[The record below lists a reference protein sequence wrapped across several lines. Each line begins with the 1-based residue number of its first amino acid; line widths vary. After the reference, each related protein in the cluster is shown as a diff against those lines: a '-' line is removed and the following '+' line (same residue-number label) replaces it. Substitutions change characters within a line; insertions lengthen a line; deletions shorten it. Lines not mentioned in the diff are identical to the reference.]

1 MAYEIKP
8 NTGSLFKADAKTK
21 DTDRD
26 YNGSGL
32 INEVPVWISGWINT
46 PQGGG
51 AKYLSLKFTPKEA
64 KPAEQ
69 AVPAG
74 AVDAAEDVPF

>member
-26 YNGSGL
+26 YSGSAIVNGD
-32 INEVPVWISGWINT
+32 PVRISGWINT

-51 AKYLSLKFTPKEA
+51 PKYLSLKFTPKEA

-69 AVPAG
+69 AATVG